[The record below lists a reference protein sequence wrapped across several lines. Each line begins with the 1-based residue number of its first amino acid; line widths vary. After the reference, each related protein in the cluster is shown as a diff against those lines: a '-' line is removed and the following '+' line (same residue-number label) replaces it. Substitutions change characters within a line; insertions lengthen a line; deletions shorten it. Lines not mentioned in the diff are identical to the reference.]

1 MEKERGEIE
10 IGYPTDVKH
19 MAHIGL
25 EGSSSSGPGW
35 MSEFKVGAE
44 ALSPRASSFSNARPS
59 SSFFSSSSTAMEK
72 ERGEIEIG
80 YPTDVKHM
88 AHIGLEGSSSSG
100 PGWMSEFKVGAE
112 ALSPRAS
119 SFSNAR
125 PSSSFFSSSSTDFD
139 LGSSRRTICD
149 TPRDIPPT
157 QNLQKWKRTR
167 TTNSNLT
174 AEHWH
179 WDGKILQQIN
189 VTTAETSD
197 PNELPNAAIN
207 YSRPENL
214 DKSIRDGESK
224 PGRRVRKGDKERAA
238 TV

>member
-1 MEKERGEIE
+1 MSFGPSSQN
-10 IGYPTDVKH
+10 GDLVVLL
-19 MAHIGL
+19 GL
-25 EGSSSSGPGW
+25 IRSSGEP
-35 MSEFKVGAE
+35 V
-44 ALSPRASSFSNARPS
+44 
-59 SSFFSSSSTAMEK
+59 AMEK

-149 TPRDIPPT
+149 TPRDIPPAEIRAVCKQQT